1 MKRLFLIVILSMAV
15 AASVGQTKK
24 GFAKISPGVMIPDK
38 GNESFAAFISGGPTI
53 GRYVAA
59 GPSFGY
65 FKANDE
71 TVVAAGAEI
80 IFTDFRTRKVFPYV
94 AAAFYYPFY
103 DKKSTYANVGIV
115 SSTSVKGMTL
125 IKPGL
130 GVSIPMP
137 ENKRLMISAYYAPAK
152 FKTENKTQYTGA
164 QPHTVIT
171 TGTSTIKQYFISIE
185 FML

>member
-65 FKANDE
+65 FK
-71 TVVAAGAEI
+71 
-80 IFTDFRTRKVFPYV
+80 
-94 AAAFYYPFY
+94 
-103 DKKSTYANVGIV
+103 
-115 SSTSVKGMTL
+115 
-125 IKPGL
+125 
-130 GVSIPMP
+130 
-137 ENKRLMISAYYAPAK
+137 
-152 FKTENKTQYTGA
+152 TENKTQYTGA